1 MRKAFWF
8 VVCALLGMFYACDS
22 GTSSLGM
29 EIVPES
35 DMVSVN
41 SMNFKVGARSI
52 LVDSVLA
59 RTSVCYLGNFTDE
72 ETGTNV
78 QSDFIVQFS
87 CTENYAFPDTIM
99 GDSAITTEINLYC
112 QEFVGD
118 SLAPLRL
125 SLYPLTKSLDNSKI
139 YYTNINPKDYYDESA
154 GPIATRTFTLSDR
167 QLTDSART
175 NGYYRNIRIDLP
187 SSLGTDMIRKFKE
200 NRKYFANADEFQKNV
215 NKGYYVKL
223 ERGEGVMM
231 QIYVSQLN
239 TSFKYF
245 TDSRLGK
252 RDSLVNGLAT
262 FSATE
267 EVIQAN
273 KIVNNDIQ
281 KLINDDKHAY
291 LKTPSGIFT
300 ELTLPVEELSQYK
313 DTINSAKLI
322 LSAYNSTV
330 DEERALPAPQY
341 ILMVKEDNVTSFF
354 DNYKTPDN
362 DTSYMSKFE
371 EEYKNAYTFSNISH
385 LISSIRK
392 ELING
397 EKSDPNWKAKHPNW
411 NKVVLIP
418 IVPTLDAEG
427 KVSMV
432 EHTLDMT
439 YIKLKSEDIN
449 LQVIFSKYKQ

>member
-1 MRKAFWF
+1 MKKAFWF
-8 VVCALLGMFYACDS
+8 VVCALLGMFYACDT
-22 GTSSLGM
+22 GTGAIGM
-29 EIVPES
+29 ESIPEA
-35 DMVSVN
+35 DMVTVS

-52 LVDSVLA
+52 AVDSVLA
-59 RTSVCYLGNFTDE
+59 RTSVCYLGNYTDE
-72 ETGTNV
+72 ETGSNV
-78 QSDFIVQFS
+78 QSDFIVQFY
-87 CTENYAFPDTIM
+87 CTENYAFPDTIA
-99 GDSAITTEINLYC
+99 GDSAFATDISLYC

-118 SLAPLRL
+118 TLAPLRL
-125 SLYPLTKSLDNSKI
+125 SLYPLTKPLDNNKI
-139 YYTNINPKDYYDESA
+139 YYTNIDPKEYYDESA

-175 NGYYRNIRIDLP
+175 HGYYRHIRIDLP
-187 SSLGTDMIRKFKE
+187 NSLGTDMIRKYKE
-200 NRKYFANADEFQKNV
+200 NHANFANAETFQKNV

-231 QIYVSQLN
+231 QIYAQLN

-245 TDSRLGK
+245 TDSRLGVK
-252 RDSLVNGLAT
+252 DSLVTGVST

-273 KIVNNDIQ
+273 KIVNSDLQ

-322 LSAYNSTV
+322 LSAYNSMV

-341 ILMVKEDNVTSFF
+341 ILMVQEDKITEFF
-354 DNYKTPDN
+354 DKYKTPDN
-362 DTSYMSKFE
+362 ETSYMSKFE
-371 EEYKNAYTFSNISH
+371 GEYKNAYTFSNISH
-385 LISSIRK
+385 LLSSIRK

-418 IVPTLDAEG
+418 IIPTLDSEG
-427 KVSMV
+427 NVSMV
-432 EHTLDMT
+432 EHTLSMSF
-439 YIKLKSEDIN
+439 IKLRSEDID